1 LAAEGA
7 IAAPVNSN
15 LPDDG
20 VDRYARRIAALGCL
34 VENDAADCEP
44 GTLTWRSSKTG
55 EAATVV
61 AAALRGA
68 GGEPAYAHRPEDIV
82 LLCHTSGTT
91 GDPKAVSCS
100 HHGFMVGI
108 LDQEDGRKCPLFG
121 VSMLN
126 ALPPGHHSWLKTIV
140 WALVS
145 GTKLIL
151 ANDQSARTLLDDV
164 ERFEPDSIRSFS
176 CTLREVARLD
186 LPPGSLRSVGFWMTT
201 GDASPSRDIA
211 AVAALGT
218 RPVAGP
224 DGVTRVPG
232 MLVLDG

>member
-1 LAAEGA
+1 SLGAGNVPFWLGERGDDLAKPRLWLDRAWVAPGGESKDSLGLGDILAAAGAYRKMYRELGVQAGDVVVTRIRTPIDVYLHWVALAAEGA

-68 GGEPAYAHRPEDIV
+68 VDEPAYAHRPEDIV

-108 LDQEDGRKCPLFG
+108 LDQ
-121 VSMLN
+121 
-126 ALPPGHHSWLKTIV
+126 
-140 WALVS
+140 
-145 GTKLIL
+145 
-151 ANDQSARTLLDDV
+151 
-164 ERFEPDSIRSFS
+164 
-176 CTLREVARLD
+176 
-186 LPPGSLRSVGFWMTT
+186 
-201 GDASPSRDIA
+201 
-211 AVAALGT
+211 
-218 RPVAGP
+218 
-224 DGVTRVPG
+224 
-232 MLVLDG
+232 